1 MWATK
6 HRRAMR
12 SRNESYMR
20 TKDPEALR
28 RWRNRRGLSQ
38 RDLAYLCRCS
48 QATISL
54 IERGEMRNLS
64 EDLAMALAKRLD
76 VPWEDLFEARSDAR
90 LARVVHGARTTAR
103 KGAA

>member
-1 MWATK
+1 
-6 HRRAMR
+6 
-12 SRNESYMR
+12 MR
-20 TKDPEALR
+20 TKDPAALK

-54 IERGEMRNLS
+54 VERGELRNLS
-64 EDLAMALAKRLD
+64 EDLAMAIARRLD
-76 VPWEDLFEARSDAR
+76 VPWEDLFETRGN
-90 LARVVHGARTTAR
+90 ARVRSVTSGARINHQ